1 MNDLAFKRAETTDS
15 PEILGLLRRIA
26 EWLEGKGVDQ
36 WREFLTDEGGAKLA
50 KRFREG
56 EVYKVLLDGTVAGMF
71 VIQWDD
77 TFWHPEKNDGMAC
90 WVHTL
95 GVDPASRGRGI
106 GKRILSHIE
115 GIAKGAGKKCV
126 RLDCNADN
134 TKLCGFYE
142 SQGFKAAGAK
152 KWAEKDWNVRLYEKE
167 L

>member
-1 MNDLAFKRAETTDS
+1 MDDLTYQRAETTDS
-15 PEILGLLRRIA
+15 KEILGLLKRIA
-26 EWLEGKGVDQ
+26 EWLRSKGIDQ
-36 WREFLTDEGGAKLA
+36 WRDFLDEKGEAKLA

-56 EVYKVLLDGTVAGMF
+56 EVYKVFKDGTLSGMF

-95 GVDPASRGRGI
+95 GVDPASRGHGI
-106 GKRILSHIE
+106 GVKILSHIE

-134 TKLCGFYE
+134 PKLCGFYE
-142 SQGFKAAGAK
+142 SQGFKVAGAK
-152 KWAEKDWNVRLYEKE
+152 RWVEKDWNVRLYEKE
-167 L
+167 V